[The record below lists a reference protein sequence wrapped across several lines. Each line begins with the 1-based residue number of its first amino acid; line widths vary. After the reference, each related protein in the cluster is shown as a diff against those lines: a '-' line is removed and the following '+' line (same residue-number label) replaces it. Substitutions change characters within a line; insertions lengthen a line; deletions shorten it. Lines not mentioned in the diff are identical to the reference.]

1 MTRIA
6 FTGTRS
12 GMKPE
17 QRSTF
22 TSLMAAMF
30 TTQFENE
37 WHDGDCI
44 GADDEA
50 HQIVARMKQDRE
62 GHALGV
68 ITMVGHPGDTPQ
80 YYASNVFDETRE
92 PKGNIDR
99 NHDMVDE
106 AEILVACPGEMEN
119 VPRGSGTWAT
129 IRYAL
134 KQLRHRTNLWIFI
147 VYPDGTLDLKGPE
160 PIGGTT

>member
-1 MTRIA
+1 MTRIS

-17 QRSTF
+17 QRGYF
-22 TSLMAAMF
+22 VNLVAAIMG
-30 TTQFENE
+30 TQFENE

-44 GADDEA
+44 GGDDEA
-50 HQIVARMKQDRE
+50 HQIVARIKHDRE
-62 GHALGV
+62 LHGLGS
-68 ITMVGHPGDTPQ
+68 ITMVGHPGDTPE
-80 YYASNVFDETRE
+80 YYASNVFDESRE

-106 AEILVACPGEMEN
+106 CEILIACPGEMEN

-129 IRYAL
+129 IRYCL
-134 KQLRHRTNLWIFI
+134 KQQRYRTNLWLFI
-147 VYPDGTLDLKGPE
+147 IYPNGTIDLLGPT
-160 PIGGTT
+160 GV